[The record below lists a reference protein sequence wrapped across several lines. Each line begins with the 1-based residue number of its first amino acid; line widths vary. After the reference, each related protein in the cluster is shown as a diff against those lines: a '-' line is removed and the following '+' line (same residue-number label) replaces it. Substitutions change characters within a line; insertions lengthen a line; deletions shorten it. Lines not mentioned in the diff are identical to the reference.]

1 MKRKMKIMLVEDSPA
16 YRKVIDSTLKGDPD
30 LTLISQFGTAEIALR
45 SLEDLSTRIVPDLIL
60 LDLNLPGMSGIE
72 ALPLFRQRIPDT
84 KIIVL
89 TQSNRE
95 ADVLASILAGTS
107 GYLLKSTTLDHIT
120 EAIITVMEGG
130 AMLDDK
136 VARFIL
142 DTMKK
147 TIPKV
152 AAKNKILS
160 TRELEVLTLIGE
172 GFIKKEVAEQLG
184 ISVKTVNTHVGNIF
198 EKLEV
203 QNAAAAVNR
212 GHRLGLFKDNK

>member
-147 TIPKV
+147 TMPKV

>member
-1 MKRKMKIMLVEDSPA
+1 MKRKIKIMLVEDSPA

-45 SLEDLSTRIVPDLIL
+45 SLQDMSTRNVPDLIL
-60 LDLNLPGMSGIE
+60 LDLNLPGISGIE
-72 ALPLFRQRIPDT
+72 ALPHFRQSIPDT

-95 ADVLASILAGTS
+95 ADVLAAISAGAS
-107 GYLLKSTTLDHIT
+107 GYLLKSNTLDQIT
-120 EAIITVMEGG
+120 EAIVTVMKGG

-147 TIPKV
+147 TIPKEDPRE
-152 AAKNKILS
+152 NILS
-160 TRELEVLTLIGE
+160 TRELQVLTLIGE
-172 GFIKKEVAEQLG
+172 GLIKKEVADQLG
-184 ISVKTVNTHVGNIF
+184 IGIKTVNTHVGHIF

-212 GHRLGLFKDNK
+212 GHRLGLFKK

>member
-1 MKRKMKIMLVEDSPA
+1 MKRKIKIMLVEDSPA

-45 SLEDLSTRIVPDLIL
+45 SLQDMSIRNVPDLIL

-72 ALPLFRQRIPDT
+72 ALPYFRQSIPDT

-95 ADVLASILAGTS
+95 ADVLAAISAGTS
-107 GYLLKSTTLDHIT
+107 GYLLKSTTLDQLT

-130 AMLDDK
+130 AMLDHK
-136 VARFIL
+136 VAKFIL

-147 TIPKV
+147 TTPKK
-152 AAKNKILS
+152 AAKNKALS
-160 TRELEVLTLIGE
+160 TRELQVLTLIGE
-172 GFIKKEVAEQLG
+172 GFIKKEVADQLG
-184 ISVKTVNTHVGNIF
+184 IGIKTVNTHVAHIF

-203 QNAAAAVNR
+203 KNAAAAIHKAYR
-212 GHRLGLFKDNK
+212 IGLFKNTD